1 MILKPMLYQ
10 QLSFAPLCDLYPQL
24 IVKQL
29 EH

>member
-1 MILKPMLYQ
+1 MILKPMSNQ

-24 IVKQL
+24 MVKYL